1 MKKIILST
9 FVIILFFGACKPDP
23 EIAPPSLVGKWNVVN
38 YQTKEWINGTVV
50 SDDNY
55 IGKPADYFD
64 FKSDNTLS
72 FNIDGFGLNVNYQ
85 LQTDSKVVINGDT
98 YTIQTLTANNATLY
112 LKYNYTST
120 NYDEEIINLRK

>member
-23 EIAPPSLVGKWNVVN
+23 EIAPPSLVGKLNVVN

-72 FNIDGFGLNVNYQ
+72 FNIDGFGLTVSYQ

-112 LKYNYTST
+112 LKYNHTST
-120 NYDEEIINLRK
+120 NYDEEIINLRR